1 MTLSTPAEH
10 PFAQFVRILGKG
22 KRGARSLTRE
32 EAREALGM
40 ILDGRVEDAQLGAFL
55 MLLRH
60 KEESSEELAG
70 FTEAVR
76 ERLQVPSL
84 RVDLDWPSYAGKK
97 RHQPW
102 YLLAAKCLAGH
113 GVRILMHGGGA
124 HTAGRLYSEQ
134 LLAALEIPLCHDWL
148 QVEQAL
154 ERGHLAFIP
163 LGAWMPVL
171 QRMIDLRNTL
181 GLRSP
186 IHSLVRLLN
195 PLNADCILQSIF
207 HPGYQETHREASR
220 LLGDRAIVIKGEG
233 GEIEVNPDVVAH
245 LYGCDQ
251 GEAWDEEWPA
261 LSTHRHMKPEQL
273 DPGFLRAVWD
283 GREGDAYGHLAVLSS
298 MALALRAL
306 GKNREEA
313 FKEAAHYWATRNESI

>member
-1 MTLSTPAEH
+1 MRIASCRASSTP
-10 PFAQFVRILGKG
+10 V
-22 KRGARSLTRE
+22 TR
-32 EAREALGM
+32 
-40 ILDGRVEDAQLGAFL
+40 
-55 MLLRH
+55 
-60 KEESSEELAG
+60 K
-70 FTEAVR
+70 
-76 ERLQVPSL
+76 
-84 RVDLDWPSYAGKK
+84 
-97 RHQPW
+97 
-102 YLLAAKCLAGH
+102 
-113 GVRILMHGGGA
+113 
-124 HTAGRLYSEQ
+124 
-134 LLAALEIPLCHDWL
+134 
-148 QVEQAL
+148 
-154 ERGHLAFIP
+154 
-163 LGAWMPVL
+163 
-171 QRMIDLRNTL
+171 
-181 GLRSP
+181 
-186 IHSLVRLLN
+186 
-195 PLNADCILQSIF
+195 
-207 HPGYQETHREASR
+207 THREASR

>member
-1 MTLSTPAEH
+1 
-10 PFAQFVRILGKG
+10 
-22 KRGARSLTRE
+22 
-32 EAREALGM
+32 M
-40 ILDGRVEDAQLGAFL
+40 ILDGRVEDTQLGAFL

-97 RHQPW
+97 RHLPW
-102 YLLAAKCLAGH
+102 YLLAAVPGRPWRAH
-113 GVRILMHGGGA
+113 PHARRRRAYRRTPVQRTVAGGA
-124 HTAGRLYSEQ
+124 GDPALPRLAAGR
-134 LLAALEIPLCHDWL
+134 AGPGA
-148 QVEQAL
+148 
-154 ERGHLAFIP
+154 RP
-163 LGAWMPVL
+163 LGVHSARCL
-171 QRMIDLRNTL
+171 DAGAATHD
-181 GLRSP
+181 RSAQYP
-186 IHSLVRLLN
+186 RPALADPFAGSPAQ

-233 GEIEVNPDVVAH
+233 GEVEVNPDVVAH